1 MSKKKQAIGYFISA
15 AVFIVV
21 GVVTWIL
28 PEIPSVIP
36 VVLNGVGAICGALG
50 ISISL
55 PKWK

>member
-1 MSKKKQAIGYFISA
+1 MSKKKKAIGYFISA

-21 GVVTWIL
+21 GVLTWIL
-28 PEIPSVIP
+28 PEIPSVVP

-55 PKWK
+55 PK